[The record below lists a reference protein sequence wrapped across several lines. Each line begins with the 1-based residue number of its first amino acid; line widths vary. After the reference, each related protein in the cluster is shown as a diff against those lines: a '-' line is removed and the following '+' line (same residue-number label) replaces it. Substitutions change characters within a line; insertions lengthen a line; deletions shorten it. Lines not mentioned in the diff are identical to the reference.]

1 MKAINKF
8 FAIAA
13 IAATSMFSA
22 QNASAAVLTDDD
34 DTSLEYIMPSTCGTT
49 FEQLWGSDWAQ
60 FDAMIADNPNRQ
72 QIFKEAVELRVG
84 FPLNAFT
91 HDETVKRMES
101 LEALT
106 CPMELIIALLVF

>member
-22 QNASAAVLTDDD
+22 QTASAAVLTDDD
-34 DTSLEYIMPSTCGTT
+34 TSVEYICGTT
-49 FEQLWGSDWAQ
+49 FEELWGSDWAQ

-72 QIFKEAVELRVG
+72 QIFEEAVELRVG
-84 FPLNAFT
+84 FSLNAFT

-106 CPMELIIALLVF
+106 CPMELIIALFVL